1 MAIFDDY
8 FAKKGLEPIYTGN
21 PPTTESDYNERV
33 SFPTGETKPAWSEV
47 KAGVDEQAV
56 INTRRDLYFGGEQV
70 GDLSSQLEKLFNDID
85 AGKFGA
91 DAKTGEFYT
100 FIKNIKDNNPKP

>member
-8 FAKKGLEPIYTGN
+8 LEKKGLNPIYTGN

-33 SFPTGETKPAWSEV
+33 SFPSGETKPAWSEV
-47 KAGVDEQAV
+47 EAGVAEQAV
-56 INTRRDLYFGGEQV
+56 INKRRDLYFGGERA
-70 GDLSSQLEKLFNDID
+70 GNLSCQLEKLFNDID